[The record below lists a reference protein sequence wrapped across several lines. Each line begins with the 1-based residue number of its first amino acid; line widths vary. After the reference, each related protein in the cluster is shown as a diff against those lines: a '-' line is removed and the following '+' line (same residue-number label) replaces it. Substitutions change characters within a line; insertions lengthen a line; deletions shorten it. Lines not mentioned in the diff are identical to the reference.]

1 MRNPIVSLA
10 SALMMFGKRRLTL
23 THRALLAAVLV
34 ACLSGSAVARPPAQ
48 KGTPVPGPAKAP
60 AVKRGA
66 LDDSVRL
73 TPAPDLALQLP
84 SQRRADALANFVEAA
99 RLEEAG
105 ELDAALAV
113 YQKVL
118 TVDPGEV
125 ELASRVASLLVR
137 QEDFPRAIDV
147 LKDAI
152 KEKPQEVG
160 PYLQLAFIYAKFLQK
175 PVQALNYANQAIAL
189 DPKNIDAYQR
199 VYEIELANG
208 DGRKALA
215 ALDRALKVDTD
226 DASFWV
232 RLGKL
237 YATIFFKAN
246 QPPKP
251 DELQRVNDVFHRA
264 AQTAGEDPAILKDVA
279 DFFAASE
286 QINEAIPLYLKVLEL
301 EPEDSN
307 AREKLAT
314 SFLVTNQRAKAVEM
328 LREIIAQHPE
338 RFQAYDLLAQLLDDE
353 GRTLQRA
360 NQIEAAKA
368 EFAKAAA
375 AYEQSLLIKPDRPQN
390 YLRVAELFIG
400 PLKQSERAERI
411 LSEGRAR
418 YPRVPEFTY
427 LLAIAQREAKRTQQ
441 AVMTF
446 EEALNE
452 AEANGSSMLSAR
464 FYFDYGAAA
473 EQAQLYDKAAD
484 LFRQAIAL
492 DPENAAEVYNYL
504 GFMWAEHN
512 MHLDEAEEMIQKAL
526 ALDPEN
532 GAYLDSLGWV
542 KYRKGQ
548 FDEALKHLLHAA
560 QKLAK
565 DDPVVFDHIGDTYE
579 KLGRAL
585 QAVEYWEK
593 AIALAPENK
602 AIADKIQATK
612 TVLTRG
618 EPLKGPPFS

>member
-1 MRNPIVSLA
+1 MVLR
-10 SALMMFGKRRLTL
+10 KRRSTSARRPL
-23 THRALLAAVLV
+23 LV
-34 ACLSGSAVARPPAQ
+34 AVFLACASGVVTARPPPPKAM
-48 KGTPVPGPAKAP
+48 PVPAPAKALP
-60 AVKRGA
+60 AKRGGI
-66 LDDSVRL
+66 DDSVRYV
-73 TPAPDLALQLP
+73 APSDLALQLP
-84 SQRRADALANFVEAA
+84 AQRRADAFANFVEAA

-105 ELDAALAV
+105 ELDAALTI

-152 KEKPQEVG
+152 KAEPKEIG

-175 PVQALNYANQAIAL
+175 PAQALSYANQAIAL
-189 DPKNIDAYQR
+189 DPQNIDAYQR
-199 VYEIELANG
+199 VYEIEMANG
-208 DGRKALA
+208 DSRKALA

-226 DASFWV
+226 DASFWT

-237 YATIFFKAN
+237 YATIFFKPNEA
-246 QPPKP
+246 PKRE
-251 DELQRVNDVFHRA
+251 ELQRVNDIFHRA
-264 AQTAGEDPAILKDVA
+264 AKTAGDDPVILKDVA

-286 QINEAIPLYLKVLEL
+286 QINEAIPLYLKILEL

-314 SFLVTNQRAKAVEM
+314 SFVATNQREKAVAM

-338 RFQAYDLLAQLLDDE
+338 RFQPYDLLAQLLDDD
-353 GRTLQRA
+353 GRALQRA
-360 NQIEAAKA
+360 NQPEPAKA
-368 EFAKAAA
+368 QFAKAAA
-375 AYEQSLLIKPDRPQN
+375 AYEQSLLINPGRAQN
-390 YLRVAELFIG
+390 YLRLAELLIG

-411 LSEGRAR
+411 LTEGRAR
-418 YPRVPEFTY
+418 FGQVPEFTY

-446 EEALNE
+446 EEALQE
-452 AEANGSSMLSAR
+452 AAATGSSILKAR

-473 EQAQLYDKAAD
+473 EQAELFDKAAD

-492 DPENAAEVYNYL
+492 DPPNAAEIYNYL

-512 MHLDEAEEMIQKAL
+512 MHLDDAEEMIQKAL
-526 ALDPEN
+526 ALDPDN

-542 KYRKGQ
+542 KFRKGR
-548 FDEALKHLLHAA
+548 FDEALTDLLRAA
-560 QKLAK
+560 QALKK
-565 DDPVVFDHIGDTYE
+565 DDPVVFEHIGDTFA
-579 KLGRAL
+579 KLGRVP
-585 QAVEYWEK
+585 QAVEYWQK

-602 AIADKIQATK
+602 SLAEKIESSK
-612 TVLTRG
+612 TTLSRG
-618 EPLKGPPFS
+618 EPMKGPPFQ